1 MFLFPCQQI
10 FDIHPVL
17 GKHLV
22 PGVTNTGY
30 KNVENNKYE
39 PNTTKDFNKLW
50 LCQAQKKLKPQPK
63 NKNIIFHKNTSKQY
77 QSNQIMIR

>member
-22 PGVTNTGY
+22 PGVTNMG
-30 KNVENNKYE
+30 KRNVENNKYK
-39 PNTTKDFNKLW
+39 PDIKIDINKLG
-50 LCQAQKKLKPQPK
+50 LSCTKLRR
-63 NKNIIFHKNTSKQY
+63 N
-77 QSNQIMIR
+77 